1 MQRAYKWVRML
12 FCACLLAVLLVA
24 IESTAAPQLTGRATA
39 SSSQDTYRAEFAV
52 HGDLNT
58 RWIEPLPPKSQA
70 ILGGRGLRGSYCRGV
85 CASGTASACTE
96 HATRSI
102 HLRLGPP
109 AGLESSG
116 RGGARALPNPF
127 LYFALRGHASMA
139 RPSRIP
145 TPLFALLR
153 YLPLWS

>member
-24 IESTAAPQLTGRATA
+24 IESMAAPKLTGRATA

-109 AGLESSG
+109 AGRL
-116 RGGARALPNPF
+116 RRASAPAISHSEGTPQW
-127 LYFALRGHASMA
+127 RGHHEYRRRFSLCCVTCHFGVRGKEIA
-139 RPSRIP
+139 
-145 TPLFALLR
+145 
-153 YLPLWS
+153 